1 MITRLVPLFPYNLQ
15 NFAYG
20 ITGIGLWPYTLY
32 TALFLAPGV
41 TFFTLGAAGLG
52 DAENRRFYLILAG
65 ALAVLVTAAG
75 LYLKKRYVTEPD
87 GRAYKEGGIHPEI
100 QSSQHESQHGGREDI
115 G

>member
-1 MITRLVPLFPYNLQ
+1 MISSGGKGN
-15 NFAYG
+15 
-20 ITGIGLWPYTLY
+20 ITTSRTSPTGSRTSDSGPYTLY

-75 LYLKKRYVTEPD
+75 LYLKRRYVGKSD
-87 GRAYKEGGIHPEI
+87 A
-100 QSSQHESQHGGREDI
+100 
-115 G
+115 